1 MLSTTAILRRACVA
15 SLPLLVFASG
25 GCSEAAGSNTPATTS
40 GRSMA
45 GGRDASRTTLVVV
58 EPLVRGPVRDEVIVS
73 AKVATRT
80 SVTIFP
86 KLSGLAVTMIAK
98 EEGDAVAAGE
108 LLLSLFDT
116 DLQLAVQTAEAAL
129 EEANGTVERSELTVE
144 EGKQRVKSAE
154 RSAAKSADD
163 LMRLSGLG
171 DLVNRKEVDD
181 ARLAADKAADE
192 LDLQRF
198 SERSSHVSLDLAKI
212 ALRKAEIEAER
223 AKTSL
228 EYTQIRSPTSGVVAE
243 RHISMGELVNAGTSI
258 FTIVDTADLV
268 LNLRVPQDSLAR
280 LQRDQPVDVLP
291 VTGAGT
297 VFHGVVRTVN
307 PVLDQATGTVRVTV
321 DLEAAEGLVPGL
333 FCEAHIVT
341 AARNDALLVSKRAVI
356 YEDDQPVLFAID
368 TRTDATD
375 AGVAAVGG
383 AEATEVRV
391 RKILFRAGASTSSQ
405 VELLGD
411 AEGVPLPAD
420 LRVVV
425 VGQENLKDGATVKV
439 VEEAF

>member
-1 MLSTTAILRRACVA
+1 MLSKSAFLRRA
-15 SLPLLVFASG
+15 SLACLPFLLLACG
-25 GCSEAAGSNTPATTS
+25 GCNEAAGSNNPPPAEA
-40 GRSMA
+40 RSTA
-45 GGRDASRTTLVVV
+45 GGRDAGRTTLVVV
-58 EPLVRGPVRDEVIVS
+58 EPLVRGPVRDEVVVS

-86 KLSGLAVTMIAK
+86 KLSGLPVTMIAK
-98 EEGDAVAAGE
+98 EEGDAVAVGE

-116 DLQLAVQTAEAAL
+116 DLQLAVQTAAAAL
-129 EEANGTVERSELTVE
+129 EEAHGTVERSELVVE

-154 RSAAKSADD
+154 RSAAKTADD
-163 LMRLSGLG
+163 LKRLSGLG

-198 SERSSHVSLDLAKI
+198 SERSSHVSLELAKI
-212 ALRKAEIEAER
+212 ALRKSEIEAQR
-223 AKTSL
+223 AKTNL
-228 EYTQIRSPTSGVVAE
+228 DYAQIRSPTSGVVAE

-258 FTIVDTADLV
+258 FTVVDTADLV

-280 LQRDQPVDVLP
+280 LKRDQPVDVRP
-291 VTGAGT
+291 VTGADVT
-297 VFHGVVRTVN
+297 YHGVVRTVN

-321 DLEAAEGLVPGL
+321 DLDAAEGLVPGL

-356 YEDDQPVLFAID
+356 YEDDQPVLFAVE
-368 TRTDATD
+368 A
-375 AGVAAVGG
+375 G
-383 AEATEVRV
+383 AEGADSHV
-391 RKILFRAGASTSSQ
+391 RKLPFRAGASTTSH
-405 VELLGD
+405 VEILGD
-411 AEGVPLPAD
+411 TEGVPLSGD

-425 VGQENLKDGATVKV
+425 VGQENLKDGAPVKV